1 MSGERSIV
9 MLVGDPV
16 GHSVSPPMQQ
26 AAFDALGLPLVY
38 TTLRVGRADLVDA
51 FPRLCRTTL
60 GLNVTAPL
68 KEAVIPLLDGVDPS
82 AAAAR
87 SVNTVLFGNEGSWG
101 ASTDGDGFLDA
112 LAVAGVQ
119 SNAEAVVLGSGGA
132 ARAVAA
138 ALALRGTAVS
148 IFGRTLESV
157 NRLVEDLSALSE
169 EGAPPVRVRPLT
181 LEPSSLPGALSR
193 ADLLVNATP
202 VGGSID
208 PGRSPIPD
216 ADLLHP
222 RLTVFDLVYRP
233 RRTRLLSDAA
243 ERGCRVVEGVEMLLR
258 QGARSFEM
266 WTGRPAPVE
275 AMRAAALRAL
285 EDEPRPAMS
294 TERGSTP

>member
-1 MSGERSIV
+1 MS
-9 MLVGDPV
+9 
-16 GHSVSPPMQQ
+16 
-26 AAFDALGLPLVY
+26 
-38 TTLRVGRADLVDA
+38 
-51 FPRLCRTTL
+51 
-60 GLNVTAPL
+60 
-68 KEAVIPLLDGVDPS
+68 
-82 AAAAR
+82 
-87 SVNTVLFGNEGSWG
+87 
-101 ASTDGDGFLDA
+101 
-112 LAVAGVQ
+112 
-119 SNAEAVVLGSGGA
+119 
-132 ARAVAA
+132 
-138 ALALRGTAVS
+138 
-148 IFGRTLESV
+148 
-157 NRLVEDLSALSE
+157 
-169 EGAPPVRVRPLT
+169 
-181 LEPSSLPGALSR
+181 SSLPGALSR

-285 EDEPRPAMS
+285 EDEPRPALS